1 MVASLSIDNVPDDVV
16 HRIRERALRNGRS
29 VQGELLS
36 ILKDAAGPEALK
48 LSEIRARIKAL
59 GLETG
64 SDSVRMIRED
74 RDAR

>member
-1 MVASLSIDNVPDDVV
+1 MAASLSIDDVPDDLV
-16 HRIRERALRNGRS
+16 RRLRERALRNGRS
-29 VQGELLS
+29 VQRELLA
-36 ILKDAAGPEALK
+36 ILEDAAGPEALK

-64 SDSVRMIRED
+64 GDSVRMIRED

>member
-1 MVASLSIDNVPDDVV
+1 MAASLSIDDVPDDVV
-16 HRIRERALRNGRS
+16 RRIGERALRNGRS
-29 VQGELLS
+29 VQGELLA

-64 SDSVRMIRED
+64 DDSVRMIRED

>member
-1 MVASLSIDNVPDDVV
+1 MAASLSIDNVPDDVV
-16 HRIRERALRNGRS
+16 RRIRERALRNGRS

>member
-1 MVASLSIDNVPDDVV
+1 MAASLSIDNVPDDVV